1 MYTDLSD
8 KKVLITG
15 ASRGIGRAIAITL
28 AKCNATVYL
37 NYVSDNAKAEETK
50 KQIEQNGG
58 KCILVRADISES
70 NCDEKIYAMTGDV
83 DILILNASVQIRKK
97 WCDITLSDFE
107 KQINCNL
114 RSAVFLMQR
123 YSKKM
128 IEKKWGRIITI
139 GSVQEKKPHPDM
151 LIYSAA
157 KAALTSMAQ
166 SFALQLANTGVTVN
180 SVAPGVIYT
189 DRNTEALRDE
199 KYADEV
205 KNKIPMGYLGKPDD
219 CGGIIGFLCSDSAS
233 YITGQNIFID
243 GGMSIK

>member
-1 MYTDLSD
+1 MYTDLNG

-15 ASRGIGRAIAITL
+15 ASRGIGKAIALTL
-28 AKCNATVYL
+28 AKCGAVVYL
-37 NYVSDNAKAEETK
+37 NYVSDQIKAEETK
-50 KQIEQNGG
+50 RQIEENGG
-58 KCILVRADISES
+58 KCVLVREDISEQG
-70 NCDEKIYAMTGDV
+70 CDEKLYAMTGDI

-97 WCDITLSDFE
+97 WYDITISDFE

-114 RSAVFLMQR
+114 RAALFLMQR

-128 IEKKWGRIITI
+128 IDKKWGRIITI

-157 KAALTSMAQ
+157 KTALTSMAK
-166 SFALQLANTGVTVN
+166 SFALQLADTGVTIN

-189 DRNTEALRDE
+189 DRNTEALSDE
-199 KYADEV
+199 KYANEV
-205 KNKIPMGYLGKPDD
+205 KNKIPMGYWGTPDD
-219 CGGIIGFLCSDSAS
+219 CSGIIEFLCSDNAR
-233 YITGQNIFID
+233 YITGQDIFID